1 MTRSQK
7 HKDHHD
13 NDLTLPWMM
22 RWRLAGVRIVAGV
35 FLLTERA
42 LENFWPLIL
51 WVSFF
56 ASLWLLQIP
65 TMFGTGFEIAVAL
78 CFALGSM
85 AFLGRAFMNFY
96 IPRRHDITRRIEQ
109 DSDLPHRP
117 LSGLDDRLANPSRQ
131 STLLLWSQWQ
141 SRLLPALQ
149 KLRWPTPHP
158 VLTRIDPY
166 ALRGLA
172 AIILIASCVMAGPSW
187 PERLKHG
194 MVPVLPSFVTT
205 PSEKIVLWITPPDYT
220 GQKQIVL
227 KGSGG
232 KNVVSIPEGSVIKA
246 RVNGWPGTP
255 SLVFDKTVLPMEKMG
270 GNSHGIETPVQNAE
284 KITIRQMMLPR
295 ATWEIA
301 YGTDLPPTISLK
313 EYPSID
319 STTGDIKIP
328 LVVSDDYSVESMTTT
343 IRLAPSVITPPP
355 FGNNIVDTRSV
366 MSAANTP
373 MDFTPKLNVAWHP
386 WAGMDAI
393 VDIEIRDHKGQIA
406 TLKDIPLTLP
416 ERQFRHP
423 TAKKL
428 VELRKR
434 LIWTPEAAAQN
445 VGHGLQTIMETPA
458 AYSGDARVFLS
469 LRTAAARIYH
479 DQTPNVVANIIAQ
492 IWDTALRIED
502 GDFSMA
508 QRNLQSAQRNL
519 QDALKDP
526 TSTQEEIAGLMEE
539 LRMAMAQYMQE
550 AFREM
555 QKRMAEQGKEM
566 QLLSPEMFM
575 NNIDPQELAAFMDR
589 MQAEAMSGD
598 RNAAREMLSQME
610 RLMEMMD
617 PASMQTELPKDMQD
631 MMEGMEKLQEIIDA
645 QKALMAETQALGQY
659 PELPEQSYSETLP
672 LDIDAL
678 NKLGMEDMPPQPQET
693 LKAEPP
699 PEPSEKTDSTAQK
712 TAQEDIRKSLGE
724 FMLDI
729 EEKLGQEAP
738 QNMGKA
744 DQAMKSAIDTLA
756 LGQPG
761 NAVLHQDEAIKHL
774 SESQQDM
781 SKKLGE
787 RMKQMMMMSF
797 GAGATDPLG
806 RPMKEGE
813 DGMPG
818 SASKVKIPEEAERK
832 KIHGI
837 LENLR
842 KKSGELQRPAYELDY
857 YRRLMRQF

>member
-1 MTRSQK
+1 MTNK
-7 HKDHHD
+7 HNHHHD
-13 NDLTLPWMM
+13 AAPTLPRMI
-22 RWRLAGVRIVAGV
+22 RLRLAGVRLMAAL
-35 FLLTERA
+35 FLVIERA
-42 LENFWPLIL
+42 LESFWPLIL

-56 ASLWLLQIP
+56 FCLWLLQIP

-78 CFALGSM
+78 CFALGGI
-85 AFLGRAFMNFY
+85 ALLGRAISHFY
-96 IPRRHDITRRIEQ
+96 LPRRHDITRRVEQ
-109 DSDLPHRP
+109 DSNLPHRP
-117 LSGLDDRLANPSRQ
+117 LSGLDDRLANPSRPN
-131 STLLLWSQWQ
+131 TLLLWSQWQ
-141 SRLLPALQ
+141 TRLLPILQ

-158 VLTRIDPY
+158 VLTRLDPF
-166 ALRGLA
+166 ALRGLLV
-172 AIILIASCVMAGPSW
+172 IILIAACVMAGPTW

-194 MVPVLPSFVTT
+194 MIPVVPSFIAA

-227 KGSGG
+227 KGNGG
-232 KNVVSIPEGSVIKA
+232 KNAVSVPEGSVVKA

-295 ATWEIA
+295 ASWKIA
-301 YGTDLPPTISLK
+301 YGTDLPPTVSLK
-313 EYPSID
+313 EDPSVD
-319 STTGDIKIP
+319 PVNGDIKIP
-328 LVVSDDYSVESMTTT
+328 LTVSDDYSVESMTAT
-343 IRLAPSVITPPP
+343 IRLAPSVTTPPP

-386 WAGMDAI
+386 WAGMDTVI
-393 VDIEIRDHKGQIA
+393 DIEVRDHKGQTA

-423 TAKKL
+423 TSRKL

-479 DQTPNVVANIIAQ
+479 DQTPNVVAQIIAQ

-526 TSTQEEIAGLMEE
+526 TSTPEEIAGLMQE

-566 QLLSPEMFM
+566 QMLSPEMFM
-575 NNIDPQELAAFMDR
+575 NNIDPQDLAAFMDR
-589 MQAEAMSGD
+589 MQAEAMNGD
-598 RNAAREMLSQME
+598 KNAAREMLSQME

-617 PASMQTELPKDMQD
+617 PASMQTEMPKDMQD

-645 QKALMAETQALGQY
+645 QKALMAETQNLGKY

-672 LDIDAL
+672 PDIEAL
-678 NKLGMEDMPPQPQET
+678 NQLGMGEMPPQPQDT
-693 LKAEPP
+693 LKDEPKTP
-699 PEPSEKTDSTAQK
+699 ASEKIDTAAQK
-712 TAQEDIRKSLGE
+712 AAQEDIRRTLGE

-729 EEKLGQEAP
+729 EEKLGQTAL

-744 DQAMKSAIDTLA
+744 DQAMKGAVEALA
-756 LGQPG
+756 QGQPG

-774 SESQQDM
+774 SESQQEM
-781 SKKLGE
+781 SKKLSE

-806 RPMKEGE
+806 RPMKDGE
-813 DGMPG
+813 NGLPG

-832 KIHGI
+832 RIHGI